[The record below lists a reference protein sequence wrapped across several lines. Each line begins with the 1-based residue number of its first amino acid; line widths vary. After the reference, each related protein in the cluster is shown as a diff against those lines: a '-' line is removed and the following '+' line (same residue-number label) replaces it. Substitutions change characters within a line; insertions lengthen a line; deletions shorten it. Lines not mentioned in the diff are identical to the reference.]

1 MLVCLIIKGSC
12 YSAHSLSFHTE
23 DWTCSSE
30 RTHRAGREVTGKE
43 IKWKVIRKMKF
54 TWRCT
59 VLPSEICSFDWENG
73 ELFFFFLTSRLGS
86 IQHCSYCS
94 YCQLSK
100 VGGITTSTGENNT
113 LCFIGA
119 LWVCAVK
126 KNQEMWATLH
136 RELVKGGTSGKSRK
150 RIQKKTKENKP
161 TNIVTYCLQM

>member
-30 RTHRAGREVTGKE
+30 RTRRGERSYRKRNQVESDQKDEIHLKVYSASQWDMQLWLRE
-43 IKWKVIRKMKF
+43 WWAF
-54 TWRCT
+54 
-59 VLPSEICSFDWENG
+59 L
-73 ELFFFFLTSRLGS
+73 FFLTSRLGS

>member
-1 MLVCLIIKGSC
+1 MSNYQRLMLLCTF
-12 YSAHSLSFHTE
+12 SLFSY
-23 DWTCSSE
+23 W
-30 RTHRAGREVTGKE
+30 G
-43 IKWKVIRKMKF
+43 
-54 TWRCT
+54 
-59 VLPSEICSFDWENG
+59 LN
-73 ELFFFFLTSRLGS
+73 LFFWKDTARGEKLQEKKSSGKWSGEFPEGVRCFPVRYAALTERMVSFSFFLTSRLGS